1 MRSLGM
7 TPLETSQNTTSHKMP
22 LPKKNK
28 NPATPRAFNQSNAP
42 STPRRYTRRIFG
54 QMNADTTSVVVFF
67 DGPCVLCQRS
77 VQWMAGHLRSD
88 VSEHALK
95 FASLQGDLARRL
107 LQERLRT
114 APLPGVVVWQG
125 GDVRVAEDAL
135 CALAPFLMAPW
146 SWLCRAVPG
155 WGYAWVARNRTAW
168 FGTRETCTWSP
179 EVQARLAEP
188 GQA

>member
-1 MRSLGM
+1 MNSAL
-7 TPLETSQNTTSHKMP
+7 TS
-22 LPKKNK
+22 
-28 NPATPRAFNQSNAP
+28 A
-42 STPRRYTRRIFG
+42 
-54 QMNADTTSVVVFF
+54 VVFF
-67 DGPCVLCQRS
+67 DGPCVLYQRS
-77 VQWMAGHLRSD
+77 VQWMVAHLCSD
-88 VSEHALK
+88 VSDHALK
-95 FASLQGDLARRL
+95 FASLQGDMAQRL
-107 LQERLRT
+107 LPEHLRT

-125 GDVRVAEDAL
+125 GEVRVAADAL
-135 CALAPFLMAPW
+135 RALAPFLTAPW

>member
-1 MRSLGM
+1 M
-7 TPLETSQNTTSHKMP
+7 
-22 LPKKNK
+22 
-28 NPATPRAFNQSNAP
+28 
-42 STPRRYTRRIFG
+42 RRIFG
-54 QMNADTTSVVVFF
+54 QMNSDPTSAVVFF

-77 VQWMAGHLRSD
+77 VQWMVGHLRSD

-95 FASLQGDLARRL
+95 FASLQGDMAQRL
-107 LQERLRT
+107 LPAHLRT

-125 GDVRVAEDAL
+125 GDVRVAADAL
-135 CALAPFLMAPW
+135 RALAPFLTFPW
-146 SWLCRAVPG
+146 SGLCRLVPG

-168 FGTRETCTWSP
+168 FGTRETCKWSP

>member
-1 MRSLGM
+1 
-7 TPLETSQNTTSHKMP
+7 
-22 LPKKNK
+22 
-28 NPATPRAFNQSNAP
+28 
-42 STPRRYTRRIFG
+42 
-54 QMNADTTSVVVFF
+54 MNADPTSAVVFF

-77 VQWMAGHLRSD
+77 VQWMVGHLRSD

-107 LQERLRT
+107 LPERLRT

-125 GDVRVAEDAL
+125 GDVRVATDAL
-135 CALAPFLMAPW
+135 RALAPFLTAPW
-146 SWLCRAVPG
+146 SGLCRAVPG
-155 WGYAWVARNRTAW
+155 WGYAWVARNRMAW

-188 GQA
+188 GEA